1 MRLTLEDDPS
11 SSDDG
16 GYTPGRPDGR
26 AEHEQQQIV
35 RLNTASRARLQAIK
49 DRVASHTPYTA
60 TRSRRRGV
68 DGVQAAGGR
77 QNGAENDDQAAFS
90 LPQVFHSPVGSSFA
104 SKLLSVATTPLRA
117 AWGIVASQLRTPS
130 ASPLDGA
137 GVGMAGGDVAAA
149 NGGDANGH
157 LADGNNDNN
166 DNYNDNNDNK
176 DNYNDSVMAQDRAFG
191 ASPPSPARTVNRDV
205 EGQSPS
211 KRRAETGGVATRR
224 RTSPRKGAEA
234 AARTGANAIG
244 ATNAI
249 DAADATNATD
259 AGHQNTRTTPRPVK
273 KNERDVPTPFDGV
286 LDMLKEGPMA
296 GGTPARHPPPS
307 KSAMKSIPLSMRAP
321 RSAQPAF
328 TFDATKQRLLS
339 SVPAKPVGVVAG
351 AGAGGQG
358 ARAREGTPAQT
369 KKRMMFGSLGGSAT
383 KGMPLAWT
391 PLRSTPLAARSAGGA
406 RTRFAPS
413 SRFAP
418 ASQGAGAAVASNA
431 AIASRKRRVDDVH
444 GPSQTLDDGSVS
456 LLDMQRRRRFKP
468 SEDPGSVQRRS
479 WRAGRTP
486 YSHMA
491 RYKRRIDDDE
501 AVTDP
506 SRAHAGATPAAKG
519 PVPLPSPSPLKSTTD
534 TARRIL
540 ETLDSMEE
548 KIRKSKEHVS
558 PVDARM
564 YTLDA
569 AAAPPPGASLGGVM
583 LSSKMTPVTT
593 AAAGAAGST
602 PSPSIAFTPIS
613 TIATKSTAPA
623 PMVTPI
629 SGVPK
634 PFLSVQE
641 ATPAP
646 ALAPFGKPTSADSG
660 SWKAVEA
667 TKQAF
672 GISPS
677 SDRPSGGKKKR
688 SRVVG
693 DADANSDGGA
703 NKASEPSTKKIFA
716 LTPAV
721 DKPVAVPGAAPSF
734 LAPPAAA
741 APAVAA
747 PVVPV
752 SQDASTPQFVFGR
765 KTDSVKDSVDKAL
778 QGIVPAQD
786 ATKFAFGE
794 EKRAGDKPVAAPAF
808 PVPASS
814 SQPASSQPASSQPAP
829 LFSFGAAAK
838 TDDEPT
844 KKDDEPTKKA
854 DASEQAPKP
863 APAQSGWGSD
873 FLKQNSAA
881 ATAAAEAAAEE
892 ASGAAAAPPPAS
904 APTAA
909 PAFTFGASSSTPA
922 LVAVEPVTKP
932 AFSFG
937 ASAPAPAAAPSPVAA
952 PAFSFGAAA
961 APPKA
966 AGQEEKA
973 SDKEASK
980 SEDATA
986 THGFKFGAPPA
997 TETATDGFGAPK
1009 PAFTFGA
1016 PSAPA
1021 PGAAPAIAPS
1031 PAPAAAP
1038 AADFGTAAEKKQ
1050 ETTTATPGWGAD
1062 FLAKNAQQGAAA
1074 TAAVEKEVNKEPST
1088 EAAPAIKFGV
1098 PSTATEKPIDKPA
1111 ASDAPSVAP
1120 AFKFG
1125 SSTATDAPVTK
1136 PAFQFGSATPATT
1149 APSATAAV
1157 PSAPSFSFGAPA
1169 PAKTDAPK
1177 AAPLGAPAFGAPAEK
1192 DPAPSAP
1199 ASAGFVFGAS
1209 STPAT
1214 KPAEAAGGFGS
1225 SFGAAAGP
1233 SFGSQPAAPAFGAS
1247 SGAAF
1252 GSAPATGTPAAAF
1265 GGSTTGAQNPPA
1277 SGFAFGSQPAAPANP
1292 FGASTGAFGAPAAT
1306 GGFGAPASASA
1317 SAFGAPAST
1326 GGFGAPA
1333 STNAFGAPAP
1343 ASGGFGAP
1351 AGGGFGSSA
1360 PFGGTSSTAAFGA
1373 PLPQATATATA
1384 NPFGQPPGQFGAP
1397 APNPGFPPSAFGAPN
1412 AFPPSSAPGQM
1423 IPNNPDNPFGG
1434 GTAAGGFNLGSSG
1447 TGTQSRSEG
1456 RRKVRVRRKQ

>member
-1 MRLTLEDDPS
+1 MRLTLEDEPS
-11 SSDDG
+11 SSEDG

-35 RLNTASRARLQAIK
+35 RLNTASKARLQAIK

-68 DGVQAAGGR
+68 DGVQATGGR

-90 LPQVFHSPVGSSFA
+90 LPQVFHSPPSFA

-137 GVGMAGGDVAAA
+137 GVGMAGGDTAAA

-157 LADGNNDNN
+157 LADGNND
-166 DNYNDNNDNK
+166 DNNDN
-176 DNYNDSVMAQDRAFG
+176 NDSVMAQDRAFG
-191 ASPPSPARTVNRDV
+191 ASPPSPARTVNRDG
-205 EGQSPS
+205 ESQSPN
-211 KRRAETGGVATRR
+211 KRRAATGGVATRR
-224 RTSPRKGAEA
+224 RTSPRKGAA
-234 AARTGANAIG
+234 DVARTGTNAIG
-244 ATNAI
+244 ATN
-249 DAADATNATD
+249 ATNATD

-307 KSAMKSIPLSMRAP
+307 KSAMKSIPQSMRAP

-339 SVPAKPVGVVAG
+339 SVPAKPVGGVVG

-358 ARAREGTPAQT
+358 AHAREGTPAQT
-369 KKRMMFGSLGGSAT
+369 KKRMMFGSQGGSAT

-391 PLRSTPLAARSAGGA
+391 PLRATPLAARSAGGA

-418 ASQGAGAAVASNA
+418 ASQGAGAANA
-431 AIASRKRRVDDVH
+431 AMESRKRRVDDVH

-519 PVPLPSPSPLKSTTD
+519 PVPLPSPLKSTTD

-593 AAAGAAGST
+593 AAAGAAGAT

-613 TIATKSTAPA
+613 TTTAKSTAPV
-623 PMVTPI
+623 PMATPI

-641 ATPAP
+641 ATTAP
-646 ALAPFGKPTSADSG
+646 ALEPFGKPTSADSG
-660 SWKAVEA
+660 SWKAMEA

-672 GISPS
+672 GVSPS

-703 NKASEPSTKKIFA
+703 NKASEPSTKKTFA

-741 APAVAA
+741 APPAVAA

-752 SQDASTPQFVFGR
+752 SQDPSTPQFVFGR

-794 EKRAGDKPVAAPAF
+794 EKCAGDKPVAAPASS
-808 PVPASS
+808 VPAS
-814 SQPASSQPASSQPAP
+814 SQPASSQPASSQPASSQPTP

-838 TDDEPT
+838 KDDEPTKKDDEPT

-863 APAQSGWGSD
+863 APVQSGWGSD

-904 APTAA
+904 APSAA
-909 PAFTFGASSSTPA
+909 PAFTFGASSSNPA

-937 ASAPAPAAAPSPVAA
+937 ASPPAPVAA
-952 PAFSFGAAA
+952 PAFSFGAA
-961 APPKA
+961 
-966 AGQEEKA
+966 GQEDKA

-997 TETATDGFGAPK
+997 TETATDGVGAPK

-1021 PGAAPAIAPS
+1021 AEAATAVAPS

-1038 AADFGTAAEKKQ
+1038 AATFGTAAEKKQ
-1050 ETTTATPGWGAD
+1050 ETTTTTATPGWGAD

-1074 TAAVEKEVNKEPST
+1074 TAAVEKEVNKDPST
-1088 EAAPAIKFGV
+1088 DAAPAIKFGV

-1125 SSTATDAPVTK
+1125 SSSATDAPVTK

-1177 AAPLGAPAFGAPAEK
+1177 AAPLGAPAFGAPAEKK

-1252 GSAPATGTPAAAF
+1252 GSAPATGSPAAAL
-1265 GGSTTGAQNPPA
+1265 GGSTMGAQNPPA

-1292 FGASTGAFGAPAAT
+1292 FGASTGGFGAPAA
-1306 GGFGAPASASA
+1306 
-1317 SAFGAPAST
+1317 T

-1397 APNPGFPPSAFGAPN
+1397 APNPGFPSSSFGAPN